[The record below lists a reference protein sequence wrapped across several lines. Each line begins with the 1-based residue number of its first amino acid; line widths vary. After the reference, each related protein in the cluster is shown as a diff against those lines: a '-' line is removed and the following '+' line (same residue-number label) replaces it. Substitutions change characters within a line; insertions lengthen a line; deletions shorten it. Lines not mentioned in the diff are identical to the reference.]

1 MNSNSANMLAG
12 ARRAVSLAE
21 PAVMGVLNVTPDS
34 FSDGGRYVALEAALE
49 RSLVMIEQGA
59 AIIDIGGESTRP
71 GAAPVSTEA
80 ELERVLP
87 VVEALRARS
96 EIFISVDTSNPAV
109 IQAVCAAG
117 ADMINDIRGLVRPG
131 ALEAVV
137 AAEAAA
143 CVMHMQ
149 GEPATMQTAP
159 SYTDVVAEVRAFL
172 DDRVRACCAAGM
184 APERIVVDP
193 GFGFGKT
200 LEHNMALL
208 RGVGELGAAG
218 RPVLMG
224 VSRKSMFARL
234 FELDGLGARINGSLG
249 AAFWAT
255 LQGVGIIRCHDVRET
270 AQMVCLAR
278 HLMQQG

>member
-1 MNSNSANMLAG
+1 
-12 ARRAVSLAE
+12 
-21 PAVMGVLNVTPDS
+21 
-34 FSDGGRYVALEAALE
+34 
-49 RSLVMIEQGA
+49 
-59 AIIDIGGESTRP
+59 
-71 GAAPVSTEA
+71 
-80 ELERVLP
+80 
-87 VVEALRARS
+87 
-96 EIFISVDTSNPAV
+96 
-109 IQAVCAAG
+109 
-117 ADMINDIRGLVRPG
+117 
-131 ALEAVV
+131 
-137 AAEAAA
+137 
-143 CVMHMQ
+143 
-149 GEPATMQTAP
+149 
-159 SYTDVVAEVRAFL
+159 
-172 DDRVRACCAAGM
+172 M

-234 FELDGLGARINGSLG
+234 FELDDLGARINGSLG

-278 HLMQQG
+278 HLMQG